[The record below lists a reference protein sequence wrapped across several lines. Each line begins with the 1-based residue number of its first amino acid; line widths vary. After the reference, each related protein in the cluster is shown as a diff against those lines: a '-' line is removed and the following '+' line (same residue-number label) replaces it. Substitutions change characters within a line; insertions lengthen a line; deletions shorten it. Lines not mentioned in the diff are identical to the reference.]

1 MNEQAAPW
9 VSGRHMS
16 SVVDEV
22 SRSELALLV
31 RQFLLDDFPATAR
44 TFAAEAAALLQHAPT
59 PGPQQHVKGL
69 HAIVNEYVGLRERAR
84 QRESFSRTFGDS
96 ALARSCLGKIELLLD
111 DYTAATGPREAG
123 PREAGHR
130 THAHA
135 DSAAAAAAAAAGSI
149 AVATATTR
157 LPAEAPVAPV
167 VPATRGDAAPPR
179 SDVLA
184 LPPAASHT
192 AQGHGSTEGQGPR
205 RSRKSVQPRRHA
217 VSHVRVSHV
226 DSRQLFGARASSFG
240 KGAATLGKG
249 ARGSTSA
256 SAGRATSAGTGR
268 GAGVHEAG
276 ARSPGLA
283 ELLGASCGALG
294 EGGEGLEGDALQ
306 GDGLQI
312 AERIAQ
318 TINSIN
324 SSMQPADLGQPGGAL
339 PPALSGGGCL
349 SVEQIVETLLADP
362 GSLAMLAL
370 EPCAGSPPLPSQP
383 PPPQRQGSGELSAP
397 PRPASPPRSPC
408 SRPPPLPPHA
418 LGALA
423 PPPLRSDPAPGLAR
437 GAAPA
442 TPQLPPPAAPRAAP
456 YQAMTQVQ
464 GLVAKRSTARKPS
477 APKATKAHAGPP
489 NAGPVGGRDG
499 RAAAPA
505 LVPSASK
512 RPRADG

>member
-1 MNEQAAPW
+1 MP
-9 VSGRHMS
+9 
-16 SVVDEV
+16 
-22 SRSELALLV
+22 
-31 RQFLLDDFPATAR
+31 RQ
-44 TFAAEAAALLQHAPT
+44 
-59 PGPQQHVKGL
+59 
-69 HAIVNEYVGLRERAR
+69 LRA
-84 QRESFSRTFGDS
+84 S
-96 ALARSCLGKIELLLD
+96 ALSPKV
-111 DYTAATGPREAG
+111 RE
-123 PREAGHR
+123 GH
-130 THAHA
+130 
-135 DSAAAAAAAAAGSI
+135 
-149 AVATATTR
+149 
-157 LPAEAPVAPV
+157 
-167 VPATRGDAAPPR
+167 
-179 SDVLA
+179 
-184 LPPAASHT
+184 
-192 AQGHGSTEGQGPR
+192 TEGQGPR
-205 RSRKSVQPRRHA
+205 RSRKSVRPRRHA

-240 KGAATLGKG
+240 KGA
-249 ARGSTSA
+249 RGGTSA
-256 SAGRATSAGTGR
+256 STGRATSAGTWR
-268 GAGVHEAG
+268 GAGGRDAG

-283 ELLGASCGALG
+283 ELLGAGGGALG
-294 EGGEGLEGDALQ
+294 EGGEGLQGDALQ

-318 TINSIN
+318 TINSMN
-324 SSMQPADLGQPGGAL
+324 SSMQHADLPPGGAL
-339 PPALSGGGCL
+339 PPVLSGGGGCL

-383 PPPQRQGSGELSAP
+383 PQPQRQGSGELSAP

-489 NAGPVGGRDG
+489 Y
-499 RAAAPA
+499 
-505 LVPSASK
+505 
-512 RPRADG
+512 